1 MDFEAR
7 MRWLALTLNPSPK
20 TGRGKKAAPVLP
32 FSQCLFRAEPR
43 DLEKGGYPL
52 AGADE
57 G

>member
-1 MDFEAR
+1 